1 LPAASPHVLQPSPA
15 EALEETLREA
25 GGLALRHF
33 GNRPRQWKK
42 EDGTPVS
49 EADLAVDDLLRA
61 RLARIDAGA
70 AWLSEES
77 ADAPAARARPRCWIV
92 DPIDGTS
99 SFLAGGDN
107 WSVVAALG
115 DEGRPVLA
123 GIYRPVTNDYF
134 SAALGHGAFRN
145 GERLHVSMRHELAGA
160 RIITRAKTLQPE
172 RWRQPW
178 PAVEAGMVTSLALR
192 LCLVADAS
200 FDAAFALGRKSDWDL
215 AAGDLI
221 VNEAGGRVSDLGG
234 DTLCYNRAETRQNG
248 FVAAAPGLFAA
259 IVARTSSL

>member
-1 LPAASPHVLQPSPA
+1 MPAASLHAPQHSPA
-15 EALEETLREA
+15 EALEEVLRAA
-25 GGLALRHF
+25 GSLALKHF
-33 GNRPRQWKK
+33 GTSPRQWKK

-49 EADLAVDDLLRA
+49 EADLEVDDFLRKN
-61 RLARIDAGA
+61 LSRIDAGA

-77 ADAPAARARPRCWIV
+77 GDQPGARAKPRCWIV

-107 WSVVAALG
+107 WSIVAALG

-134 SAALGHGAFRN
+134 CAALGRGAFRD
-145 GERLHVSMRHELAGA
+145 GKRLHVSMRRELAGA
-160 RIITRAKTLQPE
+160 RIITRVKTLQPE
-172 RWRQPW
+172 RWREPW

-221 VNEAGGRVSDLGG
+221 VNEAGGRVSDLDGHMPF
-234 DTLCYNRAETRQNG
+234 YNRAETRQNG

-259 IVARTSSL
+259 IIARTSTL